1 MNADSMGKFRALF
14 AEEAGTRLARIN
26 RLLLGVD
33 DDGADA
39 DSISEIFREVHTL
52 KGSAAVVGFDEVSSD
67 AHALEERLELLR
79 SGSATLTP
87 ALADELLVSVD
98 RLEQLVDA
106 AIGVD
111 RADAPA
117 IEPTAGKP
125 ITRPAAARPRPSSRG
140 SIPVPVERL
149 DEVVRL
155 VGEASAAHV
164 RVGQMVHERLGGDP
178 TQVAELAGM
187 SRVLNDL
194 QDRAMRTQ
202 MVPISTVTDQLH
214 RAVRDLARSLGKDV
228 RWHVEGEQTELERH
242 VLQQLSD
249 ALLHM
254 VRNAADHGIEP
265 IERRTA
271 AGKPAFGTVRLAA
284 AQLGSEVVIS
294 ISDDGGG
301 IEVDAV
307 RTAAAARGIDTADLS
322 DAEVLQLVFRSGLS
336 TARELTDVSGRG
348 VGLDVVHSSVEAV
361 RGRIEIESDPGT
373 GTMIRLIVPI
383 TLAVLSCL
391 VVEAGGQRFGL
402 PLHRVV
408 VVHDHRVAITRGEGR
423 TMLWRGDE
431 PVPVTALADALGQ
444 PGGCA
449 PDGPIVVVNG
459 TLRRH
464 AFQVDSLV
472 GRRETVIKGLSPVL
486 PRLDAV
492 AGTCVEPDGSV
503 LVVLDPPTL
512 VERAHRRQSRA
523 ATTSPAESAARRHIL
538 VVDDALT
545 VRELQRSIL
554 LRAGFDVSVAADG
567 VDALA
572 RLAAGGIDLVL
583 TDVEMPRMDGFTLT
597 RTIRQDPALANMPV
611 LIITTLESEHH
622 RQQGFDAG
630 ADGYIVKASFDEA
643 ALIEAVGRVLG
654 EDR

>member
-1 MNADSMGKFRALF
+1 VNADRLGKFRALF
-14 AEEAGTRLARIN
+14 ADEASTRLARVH
-26 RLLLGVD
+26 RLLLGL
-33 DDGADA
+33 DDGGA
-39 DSISEIFREVHTL
+39 DSDAISEIFREVHTL
-52 KGSAAVVGFDEVSSD
+52 KGSAAVVGFDEVSSF
-67 AHALEERLELLR
+67 AHGLEERLEQLR
-79 SGSATLTP
+79 SGAAALSP

-98 RLEQLVDA
+98 HLERLVGD
-106 AIGVD
+106 AIGPD
-111 RADAPA
+111 GTGATAAERAADGIA
-117 IEPTAGKP
+117 
-125 ITRPAAARPRPSSRG
+125 TRPAPARARPGSRG

-155 VGEASAAHV
+155 VGEASAAHL

-178 TQVAELAGM
+178 LQVTELAGM

-214 RAVRDLARSLGKDV
+214 RAVRDLSRSLDKDV

-254 VRNAADHGIEP
+254 VRNAVDHGIEP
-265 IERRTA
+265 LDRRTA
-271 AGKPAFGTVRLAA
+271 AGKPPFGTVRLTA

-301 IEVDAV
+301 IDVEAV
-307 RTAAAARGIDTADLS
+307 RGAASARGIDTADLA

-348 VGLDVVHSSVEAV
+348 VGLDVVHSSVEAA
-361 RGRIEIESDPGT
+361 RGRIEIESAPGT
-373 GTMIRLIVPI
+373 GTVIRLIVPI
-383 TLAVLSCL
+383 TLAVLACL
-391 VVEAGGQRFGL
+391 VVTAGGQRFGL

-472 GRRETVIKGLSPVL
+472 GRREAVVKGLSPVL

-512 VERAHRRQSRA
+512 VERAHRRQARA
-523 ATTSPAESAARRHIL
+523 TPPPVDAAARRHIL

-554 LRAGFDVSVAADG
+554 LRAGFDVSVAGDG

-597 RTIRQDPALANMPV
+597 RSIRQDPALANLPV

-643 ALIEAVGRVLG
+643 ALIEAVERVLG
-654 EDR
+654 DGR

>member
-1 MNADSMGKFRALF
+1 
-14 AEEAGTRLARIN
+14 
-26 RLLLGVD
+26 
-33 DDGADA
+33 
-39 DSISEIFREVHTL
+39 
-52 KGSAAVVGFDEVSSD
+52 
-67 AHALEERLELLR
+67 
-79 SGSATLTP
+79 
-87 ALADELLVSVD
+87 
-98 RLEQLVDA
+98 
-106 AIGVD
+106 
-111 RADAPA
+111 
-117 IEPTAGKP
+117 
-125 ITRPAAARPRPSSRG
+125 
-140 SIPVPVERL
+140 
-149 DEVVRL
+149 
-155 VGEASAAHV
+155 
-164 RVGQMVHERLGGDP
+164 
-178 TQVAELAGM
+178 
-187 SRVLNDL
+187 
-194 QDRAMRTQ
+194 MRTQ

-654 EDR
+654 DDR